1 MGGGGRV
8 GGGGAWGVGDV
19 GGGGRVGVG
28 VEETKGK
35 RYCAKRKQLV
45 DKIFGAI
52 LRVPPRKGMR
62 QSGAKADAAS
72 EGERCSR
79 ERVSSGLLQPL
90 NPGRQLAPGE
100 GHLPQVHH
108 ADTLHG
114 LHHRH
119 GVFVDDVDDGS
130 HCYRRVPRHLRYE
143 GFHPAYKNING
154 IQYNVNLLPSVNT
167 IARGMFYGAKDT
179 HHTFTPIIKHYTAT
193 TANKHPG
200 KKSFIDL

>member
-1 MGGGGRV
+1 MEGIQEKLSRAIFQLPV
-8 GGGGAWGVGDV
+8 EGAWGVRGGWGGE
-19 GGGGRVGVG
+19 GGGGGG
-28 VEETKGK
+28 GEQETKGK
-35 RYCAKRKQLV
+35 RYCAKRKQLM

-52 LRVPPRKGMR
+52 LTAPHRKGMR
-62 QSGAKADAAS
+62 QSGAKADTAS
-72 EGERCSR
+72 EVERCSR

-119 GVFVDDVDDGS
+119 GVFVDDVDDGG
-130 HCYRRVPRHLRYE
+130 HCYRRVPRHLRYQ

-154 IQYNVNLLPSVNT
+154 IQIQILYSPS
-167 IARGMFYGAKDT
+167 
-179 HHTFTPIIKHYTAT
+179 FTTRKVSR
-193 TANKHPG
+193 KR
-200 KKSFIDL
+200 